1 MAYSVDIYD
10 NKGKVVSKIN
20 LEPSIFADEFV
31 NESLIHEYYLLQTSN
46 ARKNIAKAK
55 SRGEVHGSGKKL
67 YKQKGTG
74 NARVGGKQSPIRKG
88 GGVAFGPTA
97 ERSYLKYMNKK
108 SKKLALNGIL
118 TLKAKE
124 KQILGL
130 QDFEMNLPKTKS
142 ALDILKNVGLKDK
155 KLLFVLNEKNENIS
169 KSFRNLENLKCLLV
183 NYLNPY
189 DLMNCDNI
197 IFVESALN
205 TINKIKKLKD

>member
-1 MAYSVDIYD
+1 
-10 NKGKVVSKIN
+10 
-20 LEPSIFADEFV
+20 
-31 NESLIHEYYLLQTSN
+31 
-46 ARKNIAKAK
+46 
-55 SRGEVHGSGKKL
+55 
-67 YKQKGTG
+67 
-74 NARVGGKQSPIRKG
+74 
-88 GGVAFGPTA
+88 
-97 ERSYLKYMNKK
+97 LKYMNKK

-124 KQILGL
+124 KQILWL

-142 ALDILKNVGLKDK
+142 ALDILKNVWLKDK